1 MWITRSERLRDLPD
15 LLHAERVDLWVPAR
29 KTELLDRGAGEVAL
43 RPLGQHGDLR
53 DDVGAGL
60 EVAELLALAPATP
73 VAGAD
78 AADGAVVD
86 EQLRSGGL
94 GQDRRADLLGL
105 VTEPAAELGERHDH
119 VAVVAHRRRRRNAE
133 GVRARKDVDRLA
145 VNLAE
150 ARELVGLR
158 ASAEEATE
166 PARVDDR
173 AGQEVGSRLL
183 SLLQHG
189 ERHLAEPLGHLRR
202 LLEQLPEADRA
213 REPGGA
219 GAHDR
224 NAYLDPLVGRIGR
237 RPDRLGRGG
246 RRVVGRAHRHPALRV
261 FTSSVS
267 FGTTECRSPTTPRS
281 QNSKIGAFGSLLIA
295 MITPDPCI
303 PTLCWIAPEMPQAT

>member
-1 MWITRSERLRDLPD
+1 MSEPGSKLPSSWPSRPRPRSPVRTPRT
-15 LLHAERVDLWVPAR
+15 VPWS
-29 KTELLDRGAGEVAL
+29 TSSFVA
-43 RPLGQHGDLR
+43 
-53 DDVGAGL
+53 
-60 EVAELLALAPATP
+60 
-73 VAGAD
+73 
-78 AADGAVVD
+78 
-86 EQLRSGGL
+86 GGL

-105 VTEPAAELGERHDH
+105 LAEPAAELRERDDH
-119 VAVVAHRRRRRNAE
+119 VAVVAHRRRRRDPE
-133 GVRARKDVDRLA
+133 RVRAREHVDRLA

-158 ASAEEATE
+158 AAAEEAAQPT
-166 PARVDDR
+166 RVDHR
-173 AGQEVGSRLL
+173 AGQEVRARLL

-213 REPGGA
+213 GEPGGA

-224 NAYLDPLVGRIGR
+224 DAHLDPLVGRVGR
-237 RPDRLGRGG
+237 RPDRLGGGG
-246 RRVVGRAHRHPALRV
+246 RRIVGRANRHPALRV